1 MACHRERY
9 PPESIHD
16 AIRESDPT
24 PQDCR
29 RCEDPAAVSLRH
41 YPVSRSAQAGSSNRS
56 VPPTRPMPRVAIVT
70 LGGMQ
75 PIGFGCVGPT
85 DSPRTLAHQHG
96 NTTSRRTNGDTTRA
110 HQHPVQ
116 PWQSP
121 RSQVQPACRSR
132 KQRILHRDE
141 ILMGVE
147 HDVAHASTT
156 KPTAPAE

>member
-56 VPPTRPMPRVAIVT
+56 VPPTRPMPHVAIVT

-85 DSPRTLAHQHG
+85 DSPRTTRPPAREYDEPPNEWRYH
-96 NTTSRRTNGDTTRA
+96 SR

>member
-1 MACHRERY
+1 MARHRERY

-56 VPPTRPMPRVAIVT
+56 APPTRPMPRVAIVT

-85 DSPRTLAHQHG
+85 DSPRTTRPPAREYDGPPNGWRCYSRPPASGTAMAVAAIAPESSGAGSRQ
-96 NTTSRRTNGDTTRA
+96 TSEIYRSDASGRSGDIRRCSSIQD
-110 HQHPVQ
+110 
-116 PWQSP
+116 
-121 RSQVQPACRSR
+121 
-132 KQRILHRDE
+132 
-141 ILMGVE
+141 
-147 HDVAHASTT
+147 
-156 KPTAPAE
+156 